1 MAHRSEHLDLQLK
14 NLPVSPGVYLF
25 SDSTGKIIYIGKAK
39 VLRNR
44 VRTYFQSGSR
54 HDEKTARLM
63 TQVAGLST
71 MITANEIESL
81 ILEANLIREHKPK
94 YNVSLKDDKHFPY
107 IRITTNEPFPRV
119 MVVRRLARDGATY
132 FGPYTSAKSMR
143 RTIGFL
149 TRLFKIR
156 TCNFEIPP
164 PEGKKLKVCMDYHI
178 KRCGGPCEGFQ
189 SQAEYGQLV
198 QRVILGLSGKSKDLI
213 DELTARMQTASA
225 EMNFEEAKEA
235 RDQIEAL
242 KKVIFN
248 QHVDVGEMVDRDII
262 SIARDKRDA
271 VAVVLQI
278 RQGALIGR
286 QEFHLVA
293 DKEELDSEIIRSFF
307 TQYYNH
313 QPNLPQEV
321 FVPKETEDTELLE
334 ELLTKLRGSRVR
346 LITPKIGEKVR
357 MVELAAANARHLLDE
372 LLIQKKVHTDRT
384 SKMVSSLQEQLKLP
398 SAPRTMVCFDISNT
412 GETDTVGSCVYFDN
426 GQPKKSEYR
435 HFKIKGVTGQ
445 DDFSMM
451 REVVGRYFH
460 RINEEKKT
468 PPNLVVVDGGKGQL
482 SSALAELKSLG
493 FTDQPIISL
502 AKRLE
507 EVYLPNISDPMTI
520 PKSSPALILLK
531 RIRDEAHRFAITYN
545 RKVRQKRTIK
555 SELDSIKGI
564 GPAKRAALL
573 KHFGSVERI
582 RQATVVQLCEVKGIN
597 QAMAEKLIT
606 QLGGQN
612 MIAERQES

>member
-531 RIRDEAHRFAITYN
+531 RIRDEAHRIAITYN

-582 RQATVVQLCEVKGIN
+582 RHATVVQLCEVKGIN
-597 QAMAEKLIT
+597 QAMAEQLIT